1 MSQESFILRVG
12 YSVPCKYANLVM
24 PCNHA
29 ITKTMVTN
37 THLKKKKEK
46 NPSTTNNSVYQYR

>member
-37 THLKKKKEK
+37 THLKKKK
-46 NPSTTNNSVYQYR
+46 PSTTNNSVYQYR